1 MKRPEFLE
9 TKRTPRYSLRKLN
22 VGVASVLLG
31 VTIFGINF
39 TDHSVKAAT
48 TADNSANSRLQQ
60 TLAVGNT
67 TAEQTKGI
75 NAIGAVKVPS
85 LTDSQNDANKAI
97 DDALNNKKSEI
108 NGATTID
115 QTTKDKLN
123 QAATDA
129 ADKAKEAIN
138 KATTNNDVATEQT
151 NTQEATS
158 ASNNAI
164 ANNSTEATQTSST
177 KAKQTTQTATKNS
190 DNTKVSSNTTNKE
203 NSQPTDKTTNTQV
216 VSTIDKTLASLLTK
230 LLANTYPTDGS
241 ASDSSTLPKSDQ
253 TVTKVDPMMSDYLN
267 RGGKNTWIDQTV
279 APSWFGSLGRDYAG
293 EVETVIFGDTGI
305 IKTNPHKCFFAGYA
319 DFSESYHPIILF
331 ARGQDASDKNLYT
344 YVVHTY
350 NTDNVQ
356 QQTVTPNAPAE
367 IVYGGIGGSK
377 YNLQV
382 HNYNGESFSV
392 VLKGFKYDSQ
402 GGYGLTPIFDQG
414 ILNPKYKDKT
424 EKELYNKNGIN
435 YKEHIGSWDSVIP
448 QETTTSVRYVDL
460 ETGKDIAQP
469 LKVTGYRYQGVKING
484 DAPKI
489 DGYTLV
495 SGPKTLGLS
504 YENGII
510 APYKVGQTYTQYIT
524 DDVYVKQTVIDTN
537 GTVRATAYYKGQPLG
552 ASASKILGHDDNND
566 SMSFTAGGQ
575 SYTYNN
581 RINDVDAAM
590 VYYYQKVG
598 EEGKSQLRVHYIDVT
613 KDTDD
618 SQYAPGDGVP
628 ATNSISGQ
636 EKNPLTYTGNIGH
649 TYDYA
654 TTAKAPEGYVLVG
667 TSPNLKGTFSK
678 SDHDAYIYVKIDRNG
693 AKATIENLT
702 HLNHAQKQAAEA
714 AIDQATDLNTM
725 NQAIST
731 ATTLDGDMGKLSDL
745 TADLTNTNNYKYASD
760 TPKSTVATDC
770 TEADVLL
777 DKTAGQNA
785 DDATVLKLI
794 YQINTHKSSLDG
806 DTNLSAAETTIS
818 GLTHLNDAQ
827 RSAANQA
834 VTNASDLTGLK
845 TAVGNAQSVDSAMS
859 DLQTAVNQANE
870 AKTTN
875 NYLQASADKQDNLN
889 SAVQNAQAVL
899 AATGAND
906 SANQVKALTKSVNDA
921 VDALDGDANTKK
933 QADQNIDDVAKA
945 AKQAIDN
952 TNGITESEKQAAKG
966 QVDADAQAAKQAI
979 GQAKSNKAVTDAVN
993 NGTVAI
999 DKVSA
1004 NAAIDGALAEKNNSI
1019 EGAPNLTSD
1028 EKQAVKEQA
1037 KKEADSAKTA
1047 ISSASTVGDV
1057 ESAKNTGV
1065 EKINNI
1071 NVPTTSATKDA
1082 AINAINTALAAK
1094 KTAINGTNLTAEEK
1108 STLVGQAQQLAD
1120 DAIANIN
1127 KATTNDAVKTAKK
1140 TGVDNINNVNVPT
1153 TSATKDAAINAI
1165 NTALAAKKTA
1175 INGTNLTAEEKST
1188 LVGQA
1193 QQLADDAIANIN
1205 KATTNDAV
1213 KTAKDTGV
1221 ETINNMNVP
1230 TTSATKDAAKNAID
1244 QAAKTKD
1251 DAIDAS
1257 NLTAEEKDALK
1268 KTVAEE
1274 VQKAKGNID
1283 AATKDADVTTA
1294 KNTGVEK
1301 INNVN
1306 VPTTS
1311 ATKDDAIKAINTTLS
1326 AKKTAINGTNLT
1338 AEEKSTLVGQ
1348 AQQLAD
1354 DAIAN
1359 INKATTNDAVKTAK
1373 DTGVETINNMNV
1385 PTTSATKDAAKN
1397 AIDQAAKTKDDAI
1410 DASNLTAEEKDA
1422 LKKTV
1427 AGEVQTAKDNIDAAT
1442 KDADVK
1448 TAQTTGEEAINNINV
1463 PATSATKDAAKNAI
1477 DQAAKAKNDA
1487 IDASNLTAEEKS
1499 TLVGQAQQLADD
1511 AIANINKAT
1520 TNDAVKTAKDTGVE
1534 TINNMNVPTT
1544 SATKDAAKNAIDQ
1557 AAKAKND
1564 AIDASNL
1571 TAEEKSTLVG
1581 QAQQLADDAIANIN
1595 KATTNDAVKT
1605 AKDTG
1610 VETINNMNV
1619 PTTSATKDAAKN
1631 AIDQA
1636 AKTKDDAIDASNL
1649 TAEEKDALKKTVA
1662 EEVQKAKGNI
1672 DAATKDADVNTAQ
1685 TNGEK
1690 AINAVEIPTSSK
1702 TKNDANSDLN
1712 NTADAAKKAIDETS
1726 GLTDDQKQTAKDQID
1741 TAVGDAQ
1748 ENIKKASDNQGV
1760 ADAKDAGKL
1769 AIDKVSAKAA
1779 IDAALNNKKSAIAKA
1794 PLTAEEAKPLNDLV
1808 DQEADAAKAAIDDA
1822 TTNAVVEAAKNNGVE
1837 KINNINVPT
1846 TSATKDAANKAI
1858 ENALAKKIEEIKA
1871 NTNLTDDQKQ
1881 GLIDQAQNAAN
1892 QAKENVRSAS
1902 TDEDVQTAKN
1912 NGIAAI
1918 NGITVKS
1925 NSVDDQDNSATNE
1938 GNGNQAGHIQSD
1950 NSSDVTKHSSIQQ
1963 SGNEKTQLPQTG
1975 NETQR
1980 GAGLVGLAIA
1990 GLVGLLGSAGFRKKR
2005 D

>member
-1 MKRPEFLE
+1 MRRHKFLE

-22 VGVASVLLG
+22 VGMVSVLLG

-48 TADNSANSRLQQ
+48 PVKSVENPNSSVNSNSQQ
-60 TLAVGNT
+60 PSTVVLP

-97 DDALNNKKSEI
+97 DDALNKKNSEI
-108 NGATTID
+108 NGATNID

-129 ADKAKEAIN
+129 ADKAKEAIT

-151 NTQEATS
+151 NTQKATSATGKVQQSS

-216 VSTIDKTLASLLTK
+216 ASNIDKTLASLLTK
-230 LLANTYPTDGS
+230 LLATASTIDDS

-253 TVTKVDPMMSDYLN
+253 TVKKVTDPMMEDYKN

-279 APSWFGSLGRDYAG
+279 APGAYDYPGDA
-293 EVETVIFGDTGI
+293 ETAIFGDKGI
-305 IKTNPHKCFFAGYA
+305 IKQKQNSNKYFFAGYA
-319 DFSESYHPIILF
+319 DFSESYHRIILF
-331 ARGQDASDKNLYT
+331 ARGKDTNDKNLYT
-344 YVVHTY
+344 YVVHTHS
-350 NTDNVQ
+350 DDVQ
-356 QQTVTPNAPAE
+356 TQTETPNETAPE
-367 IVYGGIGGSK
+367 IEYRGVWGFGGST

-392 VLKGFKYDSQ
+392 VLKDFKYDSQ

-424 EKELYNKNGIN
+424 EKQLDDTSGIN
-435 YKEHIGSWDSVIP
+435 YKEQIGRWDSVIP
-448 QETTTSVRYVDL
+448 QETSTKVRYVDQA
-460 ETGKDIAQP
+460 TGKDILQP
-469 LKVTGYRYQGVKING
+469 MEISGFGYQGFKING
-484 DAPKI
+484 NAPKI

-495 SGPKTLGLS
+495 SSPKTLGLS
-504 YENGII
+504 YEDGII
-510 APYKVGQTYTQYIT
+510 APYKVGKTYTQYFT

-537 GTVRATAYYKGQPLG
+537 GTVRATAYYKGQP
-552 ASASKILGHDDNND
+552 SASKILGHDDNNN

-575 SYTYNN
+575 RYTYNN
-581 RINDVDAAM
+581 RINHVDGAM

-628 ATNSISGQ
+628 ATDPISGQ
-636 EKNPLTYTGNIGH
+636 EMKPLTYTGNIGKT

-654 TTAKAPEGYVLVG
+654 TNAKIPEGYVLVG
-667 TSPNLKGTFSK
+667 TSPNIKGTFSK

-702 HLNHAQKQAAEA
+702 YLNHAQKQAAKV

-725 NQAIST
+725 NQATST

-760 TPKSTVATDC
+760 KPKSTVATDY
-770 TEADVLL
+770 TNADVLL
-777 DKTAGQNA
+777 DKDDKTAGQNA

-794 YQINTHKSSLDG
+794 DQINTHKSSLDG

-906 SANQVKALTKSVNDA
+906 SANQVKALTKLVNDA
-921 VDALDGDANTKK
+921 VDALDGESNLAKAKDQADQNIDQLTNLSADQKKAAKDKINSAKTSSDVTNAKNDANTLNDNLGKLNQAISDANSAK
-933 QADQNIDDVAKA
+933 STPNYTEADSGQQTALDDALSAAEKAKNSNDPSAVATATKHLQDAQSGLNGNSNLAKAKDQADQNIDDVAKA
-945 AKQAIDN
+945 AKQAIEN

-966 QVDADAQAAKQAI
+966 QVDADAQAAKEAI
-979 GQAKSNKAVTDAVN
+979 GKADSNQAVTDAVN

-999 DKVSA
+999 NKDDA
-1004 NAAIDGALAEKNNSI
+1004 NAAIDGALAEKNHSI

-1028 EKQAVKEQA
+1028 EKQAVKDQA
-1037 KKEADSAKTA
+1037 KKAADSAKTA
-1047 ISSASTVGDV
+1047 ISSAKTVGDV
-1057 ESAKNTGV
+1057 AS
-1065 EKINNI
+1065 
-1071 NVPTTSATKDA
+1071 
-1082 AINAINTALAAK
+1082 
-1094 KTAINGTNLTAEEK
+1094 
-1108 STLVGQAQQLAD
+1108 
-1120 DAIANIN
+1120 
-1127 KATTNDAVKTAKK
+1127 AKK

-1153 TSATKDAAINAI
+1153 TSATKS
-1165 NTALAAKKTA
+1165 AAKA
-1175 INGTNLTAEEKST
+1175 
-1188 LVGQA
+1188 
-1193 QQLADDAIANIN
+1193 
-1205 KATTNDAV
+1205 
-1213 KTAKDTGV
+1213 
-1221 ETINNMNVP
+1221 
-1230 TTSATKDAAKNAID
+1230 AID

-1268 KTVAEE
+1268 QTVADE
-1274 VQKAKGNID
+1274 VNKAKAAID

-1294 KNTGVEK
+1294 KSTGVEK
-1301 INNVN
+1301 INNIN
-1306 VPTTS
+1306 VS
-1311 ATKDDAIKAINTTLS
+1311 
-1326 AKKTAINGTNLT
+1326 
-1338 AEEKSTLVGQ
+1338 
-1348 AQQLAD
+1348 
-1354 DAIAN
+1354 
-1359 INKATTNDAVKTAK
+1359 
-1373 DTGVETINNMNV
+1373 
-1385 PTTSATKDAAKN
+1385 TTSATKDAAKN
-1397 AIDQAAKTKDDAI
+1397 AIDQAVKTKDDAI
-1410 DASNLTAEEKDA
+1410 DASNLTTEEKDD
-1422 LKKTV
+1422 LKKKV
-1427 AGEVQTAKDNIDAAT
+1427 AAA
-1442 KDADVK
+1442 
-1448 TAQTTGEEAINNINV
+1448 
-1463 PATSATKDAAKNAI
+1463 
-1477 DQAAKAKNDA
+1477 
-1487 IDASNLTAEEKS
+1487 
-1499 TLVGQAQQLADD
+1499 
-1511 AIANINKAT
+1511 AN
-1520 TNDAVKTAKDTGVE
+1520 E
-1534 TINNMNVPTT
+1534 
-1544 SATKDAAKNAIDQ
+1544 
-1557 AAKAKND
+1557 
-1564 AIDASNL
+1564 
-1571 TAEEKSTLVG
+1571 
-1581 QAQQLADDAIANIN
+1581 
-1595 KATTNDAVKT
+1595 
-1605 AKDTG
+1605 
-1610 VETINNMNV
+1610 
-1619 PTTSATKDAAKN
+1619 
-1631 AIDQA
+1631 
-1636 AKTKDDAIDASNL
+1636 
-1649 TAEEKDALKKTVA
+1649 
-1662 EEVQKAKGNI
+1662 AKGKI

-1690 AINAVEIPTSSK
+1690 AIDAVEIPASVSKTDAINAINAALTDKKAKINGTNLTAEEKTAVINKAQKLADDAIADINKATTNDAVNTAKENGVEAINAVEIPTSSK
-1702 TKNDANSDLN
+1702 TKNDANSDLD

-1741 TAVGDAQ
+1741 TAVGNAQ

-1881 GLIDQAQNAAN
+1881 SLIDQAQNAAN